1 MSKIADLR
9 VELIHSLTH
18 VLVFCTPWWLTFY
31 FQCRIV
37 EEEASDKDEQEHQ
50 LAILELLKKADRLR
64 RRLKKPSGKREKR
77 KLQVL
82 QADQS

>member
-9 VELIHSLTH
+9 
-18 VLVFCTPWWLTFY
+18 
-31 FQCRIV
+31 CRIV
-37 EEEASDKDEQEHQ
+37 EEEASDKNEQEHQ
-50 LAILELLKKADRLR
+50 LAILELLKRADRLR

-82 QADQS
+82 QTDQSIDQS